1 MSAKAISEYT
11 GKELLYRYLEELEF
25 IEKPQTLRLV
35 SSDSFDTVTD
45 KIEWLTH
52 DKKAV
57 IKPDQLIKRRG
68 KLGLVKCGNLSVLR
82 EWFNEM
88 KDKSIQIGKTVG
100 TLQNFILEPFCNH
113 SDSDEMYIAIIS
125 RREDDVILFYE
136 HGGVDVGNIDD
147 KARKLHIPIDL
158 DKQSGSIS
166 DDDLE
171 SLIGPNESQKLLLL
185 KTFVKALYHV
195 YKENY
200 FTYLE
205 INPFVL
211 VNNKIYILDL
221 AAKLDE
227 TALFLCSEN
236 WKTRN
241 GEPID
246 FPAPFG
252 RDKMAEEK
260 YVAGLDSKTG
270 ASLKLTIL
278 NRRGRIW
285 TMVAGGGASVVYTDT
300 ICDLGRM
307 SELAN
312 YGEYSGDP
320 SEVMTYEYAKTIL
333 SVLTEGPPHP
343 KGKILIIGGSIAN
356 FTNVAKTF
364 KGIIKALEEYGK
376 RLHEHKVIIHVRRGG
391 PNYQEGLR
399 KMKETGSRL
408 NLPIHVYGPETHM
421 TSIVAAALGLC
432 RTPDSPLA
440 VQTTGQ
446 FLLPLEADTVKA
458 IESEPSVNMRSP
470 AKKAIKLAESR
481 EEPMETNDSGIK
493 VEGSLFESDTKA
505 IVWGQQVKAIQGMLD
520 FDFVCGRSQ
529 PSVVAST
536 YPFTGDHKQKY
547 YFGQKEILV
556 PVYKSMKDAFNKHHD
571 VSVFITFASL
581 RSVYVTV
588 REALDFAQIRVI
600 AIIAEGMPENQTR
613 HLIKLANE
621 KGVTLIGPATV
632 GGIKP
637 GCFKIGNT
645 GGMMDNILSLK
656 LYRPGSVA
664 YVSRSGGMSN
674 ELNNIISQNAD
685 GVYEG
690 IAIGGDKYP
699 GSTFVD
705 HLLRYEMDDRVKMM
719 VMLGELGG
727 VEEYKVVEALKE
739 KRLTKPLVAWCIGTC
754 ADYVTFEIQFGHAG
768 ASANAKAETATAK
781 NLALKEAGAH
791 VPNSFDDLG
800 DEIAKI
806 YKELLQKE
814 VIVLKEE
821 QLPPTVPMDY
831 TWARELGLIRKS
843 ASFMTSICDERG
855 DELLYAGMPISRV
868 LEQDIGIGGVLS
880 LLWFQKRLP
889 DYANKFIEMCLM
901 ITADHGPAVSGA
913 HNTIVCTRAGK
924 DLVSSL
930 VSGLLTIGDRFGGAL
945 DGAARQ
951 FSEAF
956 DKGLSPMQFV
966 NKQRLAGEHIM
977 GIGHRVKSINNPDK
991 RIEIL
996 KDFVLDPEKFKQ
1008 ETPLLEYALKVEKI
1022 TTSKKANLILNVD
1035 GAIGVIFVDILR
1047 CSGMFT
1053 PEEAQEIIEIGAIN
1067 GLFVLGRSIGFIG
1080 HYLDQRR
1087 LKQGLYR
1094 HPWDDITYILP
1105 EREFS
1110 GDLNA

>member
-1 MSAKAISEYT
+1 MSAKPISEYT
-11 GKELLYRYLEELEF
+11 GKELLYRHLKGIDF
-25 IEKPQTLRLV
+25 IVKPQVLKLT
-35 SSDSFDTVTD
+35 SSDSFDVITE
-45 KIEWLTH
+45 KIEWLTG
-52 DKKAV
+52 DKEYAVSKDLPVFAGFLVKSPVTRGRYNNSCLFNCYPDIKAV

-68 KLGLVKCGNLSVLR
+68 KLGLVKCGDVSILR
-82 EWFNEM
+82 DWFNEM
-88 KDKSIQIGKTVG
+88 KDKNIQINKTVG
-100 TLQNFILEPFCNH
+100 SLRHFIMEPFCDH

-125 RREDDVILFYE
+125 KRENDVILFYE
-136 HGGVDVGNIDD
+136 HGGIDVGDIDI
-147 KARKLHIPIDL
+147 KARKLHIPVDI
-158 DKQSGSIS
+158 DKQRDFIS

-171 SLIGPNESQKLLLL
+171 SVIGPVESQKLALL
-185 KTFVKALYHV
+185 KTFVKGLYHV

-211 VNNKIYILDL
+211 TNNKIYILDL

-227 TALFLCSEN
+227 TALFICSEN

-241 GEPID
+241 GEPVD

-260 YVAGLDSKTG
+260 YIADLDSKTG

-285 TMVAGGGASVVYTDT
+285 TMVAGGGASRYNLR
-300 ICDLGRM
+300 LGGI

-320 SEVMTYEYAKTIL
+320 SEAMTYEYAKTIL
-333 SVLTEGPPHP
+333 SVLTEGLPHP

-364 KGIIKALEEYGK
+364 KGIVKALEEYAE
-376 RLHEHKVIIHVRRGG
+376 RLLEHKDYMLIFV
-391 PNYQEGLR
+391 GL
-399 KMKETGSRL
+399 RL

-421 TSIVAAALGLC
+421 TSIVSAALGL
-432 RTPDSPLA
+432 RHAPDKPSDL
-440 VQTTGQ
+440 QNTRH
-446 FLLPLEADTVKA
+446 FLLQQEANT
-458 IESEPSVNMRSP
+458 ERTMNSEPSLNVASP
-470 AKKAIKLAESR
+470 ARKAIKLMTNGN
-481 EEPMETNDSGIK
+481 EPMEISDNKIRLDS
-493 VEGSLFESDTKA
+493 SLFENDTKA
-505 IVWGQQVKAIQGMLD
+505 IGMLD

-547 YFGQKEILV
+547 YFGEKYI
-556 PVYKSMKDAFNKHHD
+556 KSMKDALNKHHD

-588 REALDFAQIRVI
+588 REALNFPQIRVI
-600 AIIAEGMPENQTR
+600 AVIAEGMPENQTR
-613 HLIKLANE
+613 QLIKLTDE

-645 GGMMDNILSLK
+645 GGMMDNIMSLK

-690 IAIGGDKYP
+690 IAIGVTDIQEA
-699 GSTFVD
+699 
-705 HLLRYEMDDRVKMM
+705 HLLTTFFDMRWMT
-719 VMLGELGG
+719 G
-727 VEEYKVVEALKE
+727 
-739 KRLTKPLVAWCIGTC
+739 KRLTKPLIAWCIGTC
-754 ADYVTFEIQFGHAG
+754 ADYITYEIQFGHAG

-781 NLALKEAGAH
+781 NLALKEAGAY
-791 VPNSFDDLG
+791 VPRSFDDLG
-800 DEIAKI
+800 DEIAKNFW
-806 YKELLQKE
+806 KK

-821 QLPPTVPMDY
+821 QPPPTIPMDY

-843 ASFMTSICDERG
+843 ASFITSICDERG
-855 DELLYAGMPISRV
+855 EELLYAGIPISRV
-868 LEQDIGIGGVLS
+868 LEQDIGIGVCLAY
-880 LLWFQKRLP
+880 FEKLP

-913 HNTIVCTRAGK
+913 HNTIVCARAGK
-924 DLVSSL
+924 DLISSL
-930 VSGLLTIGDRFGGAL
+930 VSGLLTIVN
-945 DGAARQ
+945 GAARQ

-966 NKQRLAGEHIM
+966 NKQRLIGEHIM

-991 RIEIL
+991 RVDIL
-996 KDFVLDPEKFKQ
+996 KNFVLDRQKFKQ
-1008 ETPLLEYALKVEKI
+1008 QTPLLEYALEVEKI
-1022 TTSKKANLILNVD
+1022 TTLKKANLILNVD

-1053 PEEAQEIIEIGAIN
+1053 PEEAQEIIEIRAIN

-1080 HYLDQRR
+1080 TTLFGSKR

-1094 HPWDDITYILP
+1094 HPWDDIAYILP
-1105 EREFS
+1105 EGEFSS